1 MMKKKYLIILL
12 ILFLLS
18 LSICV
23 AADNESI
30 TQDTQY
36 SEYNDNDSIDENNN
50 ILRNL
55 DNKGY
60 EKKEDNYLINK
71 NNTVI
76 QKKNIN
82 NVKTANQEK
91 KITITA
97 NNFNNY
103 FINSGGTVHLD
114 KTVLTENRD
123 YIYLMNYLPDNINK
137 FTIDITDSSFKNN
150 SMKFV
155 GKNNITLTN
164 CALTIDSNIKNI
176 TVENFNINFDENY
189 MASDYITIGT
199 KTNLCVLNN
208 ISANVDIGR
217 LYGQSYILYLNGR
230 SIVENSNITLK
241 CVETNIDWYG
251 SGDKIPSAV
260 PIVVK
265 SSNSIMNNN
274 SIHVTS
280 KGNITESFYSLYGVY
295 IGGNNFSFTNNYIR
309 LDNATGYAYGFVDRS
324 VNNIISDNFIEV
336 YSNAYSAGI
345 NIEGSVVA
353 NNIIKNNRIHL
364 VAGNDTAPW
373 GNLAVVYGAEIL
385 DYNYNGGPYKQFK
398 NAPKANNNSF
408 INNTITGTA
417 RQFYGFEIYGGSNT
431 LIENNTI
438 ISNEGYTTMGIG
450 AIGENITMHNN
461 IIDVKGKH
469 NHSEGSADYIKPI
482 TAGIYTFYSSD
493 GIKIT
498 NNTITTEQGRGILTE
513 NTENVLIENN
523 LIITEDYSNTLEIS
537 GTNNTIQYNG
547 IIHENNIE
555 NTIIISENNTIKNN
569 REPTNSQLTIN
580 IPKTIEVNKQTS
592 INISLKDE
600 YDNNIPNQYLTLKI
614 GDTNEHTLITDNNG
628 ECTYEYTGTKAGT
641 TSITAEYKCYQ
652 DYGSSITK
660 NITIKENVIIT
671 YQPIVD
677 VDYGANVTITGTFKE
692 ENGKSI
698 TNSNVKILI
707 NGVKYYAKTDST
719 GTYTLSVATNKVG
732 TNNVTLAYTGNAKY
746 NAYEINTTFNVG
758 KQNVTVT
765 YEPITNVD
773 YGTNVTITGYFKD
786 SDEKAIKNS
795 NVKIFING
803 QKYYAKTDNTGKYI
817 LSVKTNKVGTNN
829 VTIGY
834 SGNDKYNPYET
845 NTTFTV
851 TGKQPVTVTYEP
863 INDVNFGENV
873 TITGKFMTNNGKA
886 ISNSNVK
893 IYINGIKYLA
903 KTDNTG
909 KYTLSVQTTQTG
921 TNKVSVG
928 YSGNDKYEAYETN
941 TTFTVTGKQPVI
953 VTYEPINNVKQGQ
966 NVTITGKF
974 TTNTGKA
981 ITNTNVKILINGK
994 KYYAKTDNTGKY
1006 TLSTQANTLGTNNVT
1021 IGYSGNDK
1029 YEAYETN
1036 TTFTVLKA

>member
-1 MMKKKYLIILL
+1 MIKKKYFILLL

-23 AADNESI
+23 AADNDSI
-30 TQDTQY
+30 SPDTQY
-36 SEYNDNDSIDENNN
+36 TEYNEKDSIAENNN
-50 ILRNL
+50 IFENL
-55 DNKGY
+55 DNNKIY
-60 EKKEDNYLINK
+60 EKKENNSLIDRNGD
-71 NNTVI
+71 VI
-76 QKKNIN
+76 QKKNISS
-82 NVKTANQEK
+82 VKTANQEK
-91 KITITA
+91 KITITEK
-97 NNFNNY
+97 NFNNY
-103 FINSGGTVHLD
+103 FIYNNGIVRLD
-114 KTVLTENRD
+114 KSILLENRD
-123 YIYLMNYLPDNINK
+123 YIYLINYLPYDVNK
-137 FTIDITDSSFKNN
+137 ITIDITDSNFENN

-155 GKNNITLTN
+155 GRNNNTLTN

-176 TVENFNINFDENY
+176 TVENFNLIFNENY
-189 MASDYITIGT
+189 QLTTFVTVGT
-199 KTNLCVLNN
+199 RTNLCVLNN
-208 ISANVDIGR
+208 ISVNVDVEQTGS
-217 LYGQSYILYLNGR
+217 QSYVLSLNKPT
-230 SIVENSNITLK
+230 IVENSNITVK
-241 CVETNIDWYG
+241 CLETNIDWYG
-251 SGDKIPSAV
+251 PGDKIPTIV

-265 SSNSIMNNN
+265 SSNCLMNNN
-274 SIHVTS
+274 RIHITS
-280 KGNITESFYSLYGVY
+280 KGHRTESYYSLYGVY
-295 IGGNNFSFTNNYIR
+295 IGGDNFIFTNNSICV
-309 LDNATGYAYGFVDRS
+309 DNATGYAYGFVDRS
-324 VNNIISDNFIEV
+324 KNNLILDNFVEV
-336 YSNAYSAGI
+336 YSEAYSAGI
-345 NIEGSVVA
+345 NIEGA
-353 NNIIKNNRIHL
+353 AIHNNIVKNNRIHL
-364 VAGNDTAPW
+364 VAGNDTSQAGL
-373 GNLAVVYGAEIL
+373 GNPSVAYAIEIL
-385 DYNYNGGPYKQFK
+385 DYVYNGGPYKNYK
-398 NAPKANNNSF
+398 NSPKATNNSF
-408 INNTITGTA
+408 INNTITGFA
-417 RQFYGFEIYGGSNT
+417 RQFYGFEIYGGANT

-438 ISNEGYTTMGIG
+438 NATGSVTMGIG
-450 AIGENITMHNN
+450 AIGENVTINNNYIEVRGLHNQTEAT
-461 IIDVKGKH
+461 V
-469 NHSEGSADYIKPI
+469 DYIVAM
-482 TAGIYTFYSSD
+482 TAGIYNFYSSD

-498 NNTITTEQGRGILTE
+498 NNTLLVEKGKGIKTSECE
-513 NTENVLIENN
+513 NILIENN
-523 LIITEDYSNTLEIS
+523 LIITEDYAYTLEIS
-537 GTNNTIQYNG
+537 GSNNSIKYNG
-547 IIHENNIE
+547 IIHENNIKD
-555 NTIIISENNTIKNN
+555 TIIVSENNTVKNN

-580 IPKTIEVNKQTS
+580 IPETIEVNKQTS

-600 YDNNIPNQYLTLKI
+600 YDNNIPNQYITLKI

-893 IYINGIKYLA
+893 IDINGIKYL
-903 KTDNTG
+903 
-909 KYTLSVQTTQTG
+909 
-921 TNKVSVG
+921 
-928 YSGNDKYEAYETN
+928 
-941 TTFTVTGKQPVI
+941 
-953 VTYEPINNVKQGQ
+953 
-966 NVTITGKF
+966 
-974 TTNTGKA
+974 
-981 ITNTNVKILINGK
+981 
-994 KYYAKTDNTGKY
+994 AKTDNTGKY
-1006 TLSTQANTLGTNNVT
+1006 TLSTQANTLGTNKVT
-1021 IGYSGNDK
+1021 IGYSGKDK

-1036 TTFTVLKA
+1036 TTFTVTAY